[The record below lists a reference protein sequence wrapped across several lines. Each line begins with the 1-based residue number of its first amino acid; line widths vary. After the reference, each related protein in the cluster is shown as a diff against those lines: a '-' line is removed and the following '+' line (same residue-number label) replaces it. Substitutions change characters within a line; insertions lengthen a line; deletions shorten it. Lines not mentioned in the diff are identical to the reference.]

1 MTLVEACVFAGTQC
15 HGQHLVG
22 LQVNL
27 AGHQE
32 VVDLDAFVAARK
44 ALRAGG
50 RSEQHDVLAGAEVE
64 KADLAQYP
72 GRLAAHPASRR
83 GVDQVAG
90 CISTAARVVNA
101 IDWIC
106 RAPKGLISV
115 EDIPPVDVIR
125 GLMW

>member
-1 MTLVEACVFAGTQC
+1 LRATFL
-15 HGQHLVG
+15 L
-22 LQVNL
+22 VNL
-27 AGHQE
+27 VGHQE
-32 VVDLDAFVAARK
+32 FVDLDAFVAARK
-44 ALRAGG
+44 ALRASG

-64 KADLAQYP
+64 KADLAQDP
-72 GRLAAHPASRR
+72 ARLAAHPASRR